1 MLNEVAGVEEA
12 VRCSAMAMTVSRVA
26 LCSATALPEA
36 ERATFTRLND
46 FSTARPV
53 VSYCTEM
60 VKVSIS
66 AVMLSRMVR
75 SARSVSAK

>member
-1 MLNEVAGVEEA
+1 MLNEVVGVEEA

-60 VKVSIS
+60 MKVSIS
-66 AVMLSRMVR
+66 AVMLSRRMR
-75 SARSVSAK
+75 SVRSVSAE

>member
-1 MLNEVAGVEEA
+1 MLNEVAGVEAA
-12 VRCSAMAMTVSRVA
+12 VRSSATAMVVSRVA
-26 LCSATALPEA
+26 LSRATALPEA

-60 VKVSIS
+60 MKVSIS
-66 AVMLSRMVR
+66 AVMLSRRVR
-75 SARSVSAK
+75 SVRSVSAE